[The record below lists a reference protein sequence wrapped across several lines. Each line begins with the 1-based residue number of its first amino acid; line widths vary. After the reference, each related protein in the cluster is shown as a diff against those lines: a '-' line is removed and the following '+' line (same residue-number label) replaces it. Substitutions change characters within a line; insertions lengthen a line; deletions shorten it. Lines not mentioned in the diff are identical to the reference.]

1 MNLRPLIL
9 AVATAVVLS
18 GCGASNTG
26 PASAAGGS
34 TPAASTSSAPK
45 QQPLV
50 ARPPAEPGDLVFLRI
65 EELAEKSTHVVRG
78 RVTGVTAAWNQDR
91 TAIVTHVEFDVAETM
106 QGTPLSGKIHVT
118 QLGGEAEGVAMSYG
132 GRPVFVAG
140 EELVL
145 FLNQRSS
152 ENWIVIGLQ
161 QGKMEVQ
168 THPDTGEQVAVRS
181 MVGVDYGTDEA
192 GNLRAVSEQDSSWIN
207 LSDLRV
213 RLRGAG
219 K

>member
-9 AVATAVVLS
+9 TVVAAALLS

-34 TPAASTSSAPK
+34 TPAATSAAPPQ

-50 ARPPAEPGDLVFLRI
+50 ARPPAEPGDLVFLRV
-65 EELAEKSTHVVRG
+65 EELAADSTHVARG
-78 RVTGVTAAWNQDR
+78 TVTGVTAAWNPDH
-91 TAIVTHVEFDVAETM
+91 TAIITHVEFDVKETLR
-106 QGTPLSGKIHVT
+106 GTPLSGKIHVT
-118 QLGGEAEGVAMSYG
+118 QLGGEAEGMRMSYG
-132 GRPVFVAG
+132 GRPLFYVG

-145 FLNQRSS
+145 FLNQRSES
-152 ENWIVIGLQ
+152 NWIVVALQ

-168 THPDTGEQVAVRS
+168 THPETGEEVAVRS
-181 MVGVDYGTDEA
+181 MVGVDQALAENGK
-192 GNLRAVSEQDSSWIN
+192 LRALTEQDSAWIP
-207 LSDLRV
+207 LDDLRV